1 MYGTMF
7 AFIKGYCPWAGGP
20 TLAPSMVE
28 TDFHGQDIGLT
39 VKMIRAQRA
48 AGDLFNTLVGSMSNA
63 DLETLV
69 SQQMSNRGRNPDL
82 MRNILGVD
90 VSVLSRNAALAH
102 MARLIAS
109 RTHTKFSFLNAHAA
123 NIASHDNEFS
133 SALEQFEVLADG
145 VGVDLCSFINY
156 GEYFP
161 DNLNGTDFVP
171 KLLSHLQEPVSVA
184 LLGSEPGVAD
194 LAAKRMQQRFPRHR
208 FDVVS
213 HGYYPKSDEPDVL
226 WRLKDIRPDILLVA
240 LGNPAQEKWI
250 ASHCNQE
257 NCTLAFAV
265 GAYLDFVAGRVPR
278 APALLRRLRLE
289 WLFRLVLE
297 PRRMW
302 IRYVLG
308 NPLFLARSIMQ
319 KLKNGWYGTN

>member
-1 MYGTMF
+1 MG
-7 AFIKGYCPWAGGP
+7 GGP
-20 TLAPSMVE
+20 TIAPSMVE
-28 TDFHGQDIGLT
+28 TGFHGRVQLPTIKNDPRSSG
-39 VKMIRAQRA
+39 K
-48 AGDLFNTLVGSMSNA
+48 GNLFNNLVEYMSNA

-69 SQQMSNRGRNPDL
+69 SQRIGNRDRNPDL
-82 MRNILGVD
+82 KRNILGVE
-90 VSVLSRNAALAH
+90 VSVLSRNAVLAH

-123 NIASHDNEFS
+123 NIAYRDTEFKTV
-133 SALEQFEVLADG
+133 LEQFEVLADG
-145 VGVDLCSFINY
+145 VGVDICSFINY

-171 KLLSHLQEPVSVA
+171 KLLGQLKEPVSVA

-194 LAAKRMQQRFPRHR
+194 LAAERMQRRLPHHR
-208 FDVVS
+208 FDVVA
-213 HGYYPKSDEPDVL
+213 HGYYSKSDERDVL
-226 WRLKDIRPDILLVA
+226 QRLEDIRPDILLVA

-250 ASHCNQE
+250 ASHCNSG

-265 GAYLDFVAGRVPR
+265 GAYFDFVAGRVPR
-278 APALLRRLRLE
+278 APALLRCLRLE

-302 IRYVLG
+302 VRYVFG
-308 NPLFLARSIMQ
+308 NPLFLARSFMQ
-319 KLKNGWYGTN
+319 KFGFDQFGNNK